1 MDCIFYQS
9 LKQLA
14 EIIESNDL
22 SDLGNKLATFKSAC
36 GYVCANQTIAN
47 LAIIPENPDRIQRL
61 LEDAAYLVCT
71 VNQILKTEKYRVS
84 DISVPKSYQ
93 LNTVPHEMKKMTFC
107 DYLCVKKTESFQD
120 RVKQRLEE
128 TYKGGIEDSAFGF
141 QKKSNIQVR
150 KNCLKFRRT
159 KQNFLVPDLS
169 VVIEESEQNYDSI
182 KSLGLPKQKI
192 TQNQE
197 IFEKDILDLI

>member
-84 DISVPKSYQ
+84 DISVPKSY
-93 LNTVPHEMKKMTFC
+93 
-107 DYLCVKKTESFQD
+107 
-120 RVKQRLEE
+120 
-128 TYKGGIEDSAFGF
+128 
-141 QKKSNIQVR
+141 
-150 KNCLKFRRT
+150 
-159 KQNFLVPDLS
+159 
-169 VVIEESEQNYDSI
+169 
-182 KSLGLPKQKI
+182 
-192 TQNQE
+192 
-197 IFEKDILDLI
+197 